1 MLTALAKLPPIIVG
15 FLDGTDLRIRASQAF
30 RLSTVDVAGWPH
42 GAQVSVGEVLATG
55 PDTLHLCL
63 WSGSGST
70 ANLHRDGRAVLS
82 MALDGAIWE
91 IRLHATPAAAP
102 AGAPELAY
110 FRATVESAQEHR
122 AKYAEV
128 TAGVSYRLHSPD
140 EVLAR
145 WEAQLDA
152 LRRLT

>member
-1 MLTALAKLPPIIVG
+1 LATLPPIIVG
-15 FLDGTDLRIRASQAF
+15 HLDGTELRTRAVQAF
-30 RLSTVDVAGWPH
+30 RLSTVDAEGWPH
-42 GAQVSVGEVLATG
+42 GAQVSVGEVLATDPG
-55 PDTLHLCL
+55 TLHLCL
-63 WSGSGST
+63 WPGSGST
-70 ANLHRDGRAVLS
+70 ANLRRDGRATLS
-82 MALDGAIWE
+82 MVLDGAIWE
-91 IRLHATPAAAP
+91 IRLHAVAATPP

-110 FRATVESAQEHR
+110 FRATVESVQEHR

>member
-1 MLTALAKLPPIIVG
+1 MAMLPSIIAG
-15 FLDGTDLRIRASQAF
+15 FLDGTDLRTRAGQAF
-30 RLSTVDVAGWPH
+30 RLSTVDAEGWPH

-55 PDTLHLCL
+55 PGTLHLCL
-63 WSGSGST
+63 WPGSGST
-70 ANLHRDGRAVLS
+70 ANLRRDGRATLS
-82 MALDGAIWE
+82 MALDGALWE
-91 IRLHATPAAAP
+91 IRLHAAAATP
-102 AGAPELAY
+102 PVGAPELAY
-110 FRATVESAQEHR
+110 FRATVESVQEHR

-152 LRRLT
+152 LRRLS

>member
-1 MLTALAKLPPIIVG
+1 MATLPSIIIG
-15 FLDGTDLRIRASQAF
+15 FLDGTDLRIRAGQAF
-30 RLSTVDVAGWPH
+30 RLSTVDAEGWPH
-42 GAQVSVGEVLATG
+42 GAQVSVGEVLATD
-55 PDTLHLCL
+55 PATLHLCL
-63 WSGSGST
+63 WRGSGST
-70 ANLHRDGRAVLS
+70 ANLRRDGRATLS
-82 MALDGAIWE
+82 LALDGAMWE
-91 IRLHATPAAAP
+91 IRLHAVAVTPP

-110 FRATVESAQEHR
+110 FRATVESVQEHR

>member
-1 MLTALAKLPPIIVG
+1 MAKLPSIIAG
-15 FLDGTDLRIRASQAF
+15 FLDGTDLRTRAGQAF
-30 RLSTVDVAGWPH
+30 RLSTVDAAGWPH
-42 GAQVSVGEVLATG
+42 GAQVSVGEVLATD

-63 WSGSGST
+63 WPGSGST
-70 ANLHRDGRAVLS
+70 ANLRRDDRATLS
-82 MALDGAIWE
+82 MALDGALWE
-91 IRLHATPAAAP
+91 IRLHVAAATPP
-102 AGAPELAY
+102 TRAPELAY